1 MYFYL
6 SFFKFRKKKIIT
18 FFQKNAYL
26 SSKDNP
32 KIQKLSLKLKH
43 NLTLKK
49 NTNKINLYEVYKMI
63 PLVNK
68 SLIILKISFYKLFFV
83 LNLK

>member
-49 NTNKINLYEVYKMI
+49 I
-63 PLVNK
+63 
-68 SLIILKISFYKLFFV
+68 LIKLIYMRSI
-83 LNLK
+83 K